1 MGATTCAF
9 LNMNLAISFIVEA
22 TVPTASHHEQLIKL
36 LVCLSKHKFVFFQ
49 LMLATLESQNFLI
62 PAVILHV
69 CVWTSDLAKL
79 CTQ

>member
-49 LMLATLESQNFLI
+49 LMLATLESLI
-62 PAVILHV
+62 LAVILHV
-69 CVWTSDLAKL
+69 CVWTLDLAKL